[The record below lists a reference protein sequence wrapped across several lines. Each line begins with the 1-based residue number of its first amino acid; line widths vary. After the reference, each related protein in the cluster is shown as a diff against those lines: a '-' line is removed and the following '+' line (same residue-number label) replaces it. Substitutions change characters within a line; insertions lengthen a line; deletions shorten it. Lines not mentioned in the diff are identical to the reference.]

1 MTSTKPS
8 YQTAAD
14 AFDVWRDDLL
24 TGTPPT
30 FYPIGDGPLAEI
42 EIGPGLVVL
51 FGGAP
56 GAGKTA
62 FTMQAVCDAL
72 TLSPSLRCLVCNVE
86 MPPSVLLDRTLAR
99 LAGVEL
105 NAIRY
110 RRLDASHGSR
120 IDAGLAAME
129 GFADRLAFVKPPF
142 TLENV
147 AAAADAFDAGLI
159 LLDYAQRIQPPG
171 EHGDRRNSVNALMD
185 YLRQFA
191 DAGTAVLVV
200 AAVGRTKDAKGR
212 SSYDA
217 DGLNLASFRES
228 SELEFGAD
236 SAYILAPDPKDAGT
250 VTLRCLKNRHGS
262 TDDLLLNFDG
272 AHQAFRPLDAT
283 AAAPPPDGK
292 LTARLRSLW
301 DAAGTADDEPD
312 GSDHDTF

>member
-1 MTSTKPS
+1 
-8 YQTAAD
+8 
-14 AFDVWRDDLL
+14 
-24 TGTPPT
+24 
-30 FYPIGDGPLAEI
+30 
-42 EIGPGLVVL
+42 
-51 FGGAP
+51 
-56 GAGKTA
+56 
-62 FTMQAVCDAL
+62 MQAVCDAL
-72 TLSPSLRCLVCNVE
+72 RLTPTLRAIICNIE
-86 MPPSVLLDRTLAR
+86 MPLRILLDRTLAR
-99 LAGVEL
+99 LAGVDL

-129 GFADRLAFVKPPF
+129 GFTDRLAFVKPPF

-236 SAYILAPDPKDAGT
+236 SAYILAPDPKDAAT
-250 VTLRCLKNRHGS
+250 VTLRCLKNRHGA
-262 TDDLLLNFDG
+262 TQDLPLFFDKP
-272 AHQAFRPLDAT
+272 HQAFRPLDAT
-283 AAAPPPDGK
+283 AATPEPDGK

-301 DAAGTADDEPD
+301 DAAGTADEDRGGDD
-312 GSDHDTF
+312 GF